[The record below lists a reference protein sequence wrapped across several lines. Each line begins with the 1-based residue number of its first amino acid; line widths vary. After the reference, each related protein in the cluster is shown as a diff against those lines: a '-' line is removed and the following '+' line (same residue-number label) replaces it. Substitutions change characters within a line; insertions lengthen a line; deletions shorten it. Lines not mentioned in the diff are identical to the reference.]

1 MIPAMPAA
9 LHVVSAGNGPLL
21 LFIHGSAAD
30 HATWTIQL
38 NSPLRERFTLVAYD
52 RRGSGKSASPERFWT
67 IEDHADDA
75 AELLTSLQAPA
86 APRPIVV
93 GSSFGS
99 VVALDLARRFGS
111 LLGGL
116 VLIEPPMAA
125 SDLVPPIPLGF
136 LQHYDELAATQGGP
150 QAAEFF
156 LRTVLGDAA
165 YEKMPRMFQER
176 SKSQYAAIR
185 TDSEA
190 LGRYRPRYELLRGCM
205 VPTLLLGGERSAPYF
220 RPTLQA
226 LAAVLPDAELVVVP
240 SAGHMLHAEAS
251 RKFSDLVTAF
261 AAGLAAH
268 PLTGVTR

>member
-1 MIPAMPAA
+1 M
-9 LHVVSAGNGPLL
+9 
-21 LFIHGSAAD
+21 
-30 HATWTIQL
+30 
-38 NSPLRERFTLVAYD
+38 
-52 RRGSGKSASPERFWT
+52 
-67 IEDHADDA
+67 
-75 AELLTSLQAPA
+75 
-86 APRPIVV
+86 
-93 GSSFGS
+93 
-99 VVALDLARRFGS
+99 
-111 LLGGL
+111 

-125 SDLVPPIPLGF
+125 SDLVPPIPQGF
-136 LQHYDELAATQGGP
+136 LQHYDDLAATQGGP

-176 SKSQYAAIR
+176 SKAQYAAIR

-226 LAAVLPDAELVVVP
+226 LAEVLPDAQLVEVP

-251 RKFSDLVTAF
+251 RKFAELVTSF
-261 AAGLAAH
+261 ASARALYLRLH
-268 PLTGVTR
+268 C